1 MPKYGLTIGMAI
13 EKQSSNFEV
22 MIPSSHG
29 STNNFFKNNVSYKG
43 TNFFFQTDGVFVYL
57 ASQTHGIQRGYCI
70 CMGVFMMSYI
80 G

>member
-29 STNNFFKNNVSYKG
+29 STNNYFKNNVSYKG
-43 TNFFFQTDGVFVYL
+43 TNFFSQTNGVFVYL
-57 ASQTHGIQRGYCI
+57 ASQSHGIQ
-70 CMGVFMMSYI
+70 
-80 G
+80 

>member
-13 EKQSSNFEV
+13 EEQSSNFEV

-29 STNNFFKNNVSYKG
+29 STNNFSQNNVSYRG
-43 TNFFFQTDGVFVYL
+43 TNNFSQIDGVFVYL
-57 ASQTHGIQRGYCI
+57 ASQSHGIQRGYCI
-70 CMGVFMMSYI
+70 CMGVFIMSHI